1 MKNKK
6 ILGPEISYFGSN
18 HLSFLQFRPG
28 CGNSKNCS
36 ELSSG
41 SKKVRI
47 LFF

>member
-28 CGNSKNCS
+28 NSKNCS
-36 ELSSG
+36 ELSSS